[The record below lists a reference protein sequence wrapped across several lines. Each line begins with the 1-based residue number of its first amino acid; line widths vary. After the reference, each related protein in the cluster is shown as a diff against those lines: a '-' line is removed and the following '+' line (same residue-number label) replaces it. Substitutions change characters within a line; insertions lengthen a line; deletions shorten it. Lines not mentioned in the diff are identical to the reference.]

1 MSAVDDQR
9 YMDLALA
16 LARGQQGRTAPNPAV
31 GCVLV
36 KGGHII
42 ATGSTRD
49 GGRPH
54 AERVALDSAGDTAS
68 GATAY
73 VTLEPCAHHGQ
84 TPPCAQGLIDAGIA
98 RVVIGCEDAFPH
110 VSGKGVAMLQAAAI
124 ATEVGLRGPDARAL
138 YDGFFQRLETGL
150 PQVRVDDRVHGYDA
164 VLEARTVETADEEV
178 RAHGRAGMNRIR
190 IAPDHPLAGR
200 DWPPA
205 RPSCRHT

>member
-1 MSAVDDQR
+1 MSTVDDRR

-16 LARGQQGRTAPNPAV
+16 LARAQQGRTAPNPAV

-36 KGGHII
+36 KTGRIL

-54 AERVALDSAGDTAS
+54 AERVALDRAGDAAK

-84 TPPCAQGLIDAGIA
+84 TPPCAQGLIDAGIT
-98 RVVIGCEDAFPH
+98 RVVIACRDEFPH
-110 VSGKGVAMLQAAAI
+110 VAGKGVAMLQAAAI
-124 ATEVGLRGPDARAL
+124 ATEIGPGRADAHAL
-138 YDGFFQRLETGL
+138 YAGFFQRLETGL
-150 PQVRVDDRVHGYDA
+150 PQVRVDDRAHGYDA
-164 VLEARTVETADEEV
+164 ELRAETIEAAEEELK
-178 RAHGRAGMNRIR
+178 AHGRAGVNRIC

-200 DWPPA
+200 NWLPA
-205 RPSCRHT
+205 LPD